1 MEGMDA
7 FPRLWYFSAMSL
19 RTEIPAFQ
27 LYGEALAFPDILHME
42 QIRDRAAGLD
52 WIIRPHR
59 HTHLFQI
66 FLLNSGKI
74 TFNSDGIVTTLSPPV
89 ALCLP
94 PHAVHGFCFS
104 SDTEGWV
111 ISLPVQHY
119 PDFFDEGAE
128 LARTL
133 LAPKALAPPEDMAD
147 RVDALCQVWRGKTR
161 FRRTELRCQIGLIL
175 TSLAQA
181 DPGSAPRS
189 GDPRISRF
197 QALIAAHARDHW
209 PIGQYAQALG
219 LSERSLG
226 RLCRAQTGL
235 SPQAVIEAHLMREA
249 SRLLA
254 YTQMSAQSVAHAL
267 GFDDPS
273 YFSRR
278 FRAFAGMSPRA
289 YRKRLDP
296 P

>member
-1 MEGMDA
+1 MDA
-7 FPRLWYFSAMSL
+7 SLQRWYYSAMSEAL
-19 RTEIPAFQ
+19 GIPAFQ

-42 QIRDRAAGLD
+42 RIRDRAAGLD
-52 WIIRPHR
+52 WTIKPHR

-66 FLLNSGKI
+66 FLLMSGKV
-74 TFNSDGIVTTLSPPV
+74 TFNSDGNVATLAPPV

-94 PHAVHGFCFS
+94 PDSVHGFCFS

-119 PDFFDEGAE
+119 PDLFGEGAE
-128 LARTL
+128 LAHTL
-133 LAPKALAPPEDMAD
+133 TAPRVLAPTGQMAARVRALY
-147 RVDALCQVWRGKTR
+147 QVWCGKAR
-161 FRRTELRCQIGLIL
+161 FRRTELRCHLGLIL
-175 TSLAQA
+175 SSLAQV
-181 DPGSAPRS
+181 DPDGPPRP
-189 GDPRISRF
+189 GDPRVLRF
-197 QALIAAHARDHW
+197 QALVAAHAKDHW
-209 PIGQYAQALG
+209 PIGRYAQALG

-235 SPQAVIEAHLMREA
+235 SPQAVIEAHQMREA

-254 YTQMSAQSVAHAL
+254 YTRMSAQSVAHAL

-278 FRAFAGMSPRA
+278 FRAFAGMSPRS
-289 YRKRLDP
+289 YRARLDQP
-296 P
+296 

>member
-1 MEGMDA
+1 MTAAPD
-7 FPRLWYFSAMSL
+7 
-19 RTEIPAFQ
+19 IPAFH

-52 WIIRPHR
+52 WTIKPHR

-66 FLLNSGKI
+66 FLLISGKI
-74 TFNSDGIVTTLSPPV
+74 SFNSDGEVVRLVPPE

-94 PHAVHGFCFS
+94 PDTVHGFCFS

-119 PDFFDEGAE
+119 PDLFSDEAE
-128 LARTL
+128 LAR
-133 LAPKALAPPEDMAD
+133 ALATPRALTPPEGMTEAVLALY
-147 RVDALCQVWRGKTR
+147 RVWQGKSR
-161 FRRTELRCQIGLIL
+161 FRRTELRCRLGLIL
-175 TSLAQA
+175 TTLAQA
-181 DPGSAPRS
+181 DPDTATRQT
-189 GDPRISRF
+189 DPRVARF
-197 QALIAAHARDHW
+197 QTLVTRHAADHW
-209 PIGQYAQALG
+209 PIRRYAQALG

-226 RLCRAQTGL
+226 RLCKAQTGL
-235 SPQAVIEAHLMREA
+235 SPQAVSEAHLMREA

-267 GFDDPS
+267 GFEDPS

-289 YRKRLDP
+289 YRARLDQP
-296 P
+296 

>member
-1 MEGMDA
+1 MDA
-7 FPRLWYFSAMSL
+7 SPQRWYYPAMSVAPD
-19 RTEIPAFQ
+19 IPAFE

-52 WIIRPHR
+52 WTIKPHR

-66 FLLNSGKI
+66 FLLMSGKI
-74 TFNSDGIVTTLSPPV
+74 TFNADGDVATLAPPV

-94 PHAVHGFCFS
+94 PGSVHGFCFS

-119 PDFFDEGAE
+119 PDYFGEGAE
-128 LARTL
+128 LAQTL
-133 LAPKALAPPEDMAD
+133 AAPRALIPPVQMAA
-147 RVDALCQVWRGKTR
+147 RVHTLYQVWCGKAR
-161 FRRTELRCQIGLIL
+161 FRRTELRSHLGLIL
-175 TSLAQA
+175 SSLAQT
-181 DPGSAPRS
+181 DPDGPARPS
-189 GDPRISRF
+189 DPRILRF
-197 QALIAAHARDHW
+197 QALIAAHAKDHW
-209 PIGQYAQALG
+209 PIRRYAQALG

-235 SPQAVIEAHLMREA
+235 SPQAAIEAHQMREA

-254 YTQMSAQSVAHAL
+254 YTRMSAQSVAHAL

-289 YRKRLDP
+289 YRARLDQP
-296 P
+296 

>member
-1 MEGMDA
+1 MDA
-7 FPRLWYFSAMSL
+7 FPQRWYFFAMS
-19 RTEIPAFQ
+19 RIAEIPAFQ

-52 WIIRPHR
+52 WTIKPHR

-66 FLLNSGKI
+66 FLLISGKV
-74 TFNSDGIVTTLSPPV
+74 TFNSDGNVTTLTPPV

-94 PHAVHGFCFS
+94 PDAVHGFCFS

-119 PDFFDEGAE
+119 PDLFSNGAE
-128 LARTL
+128 LAHM
-133 LAPKALAPPEDMAD
+133 LAAPRSLRPPEGMAQA
-147 RVDALCQVWRGKTR
+147 VLELHQVWRGKAR
-161 FRRTELRCQIGLIL
+161 FRRTELRCRLGLIL
-175 TSLAQA
+175 SGLAQT
-181 DPGSAPRS
+181 DPGGTAPKS
-189 GDPRISRF
+189 DPRIARF
-197 QALIAAHARDHW
+197 QALIATHATEHW
-209 PIGQYAQALG
+209 PIGRYAQALG

-226 RLCRAQTGL
+226 RVCKAQTGL
-235 SPQAVIEAHLMREA
+235 GPQAVIDAHLMREA

-267 GFDDPS
+267 GFEDPS

-289 YRKRLDP
+289 YRARLDQP
-296 P
+296 